1 MLFDSG
7 VFRSVRP
14 KGPLDSP
21 QEIGGAA
28 LEGLVAEH
36 LRAWNAYSGD
46 RSTLYFW
53 RTKSGNEVDFILYGL
68 FRAGP

>member
-1 MLFDSG
+1 MGSTDHAG
-7 VFRSVRP
+7 DPVRAVV
-14 KGPLDSP
+14 
-21 QEIGGAA
+21 QIGGAA

-53 RTKSGNEVDFILYGL
+53 RTKSGNEVPFILYGENISSIL
-68 FRAGP
+68 